1 MLLLAGLLPALS
13 GCAGLNPLGQQTLH
27 VVLVPTARVEWLQH
41 DYRDQQA
48 WQPLLEQFRQIYPKV
63 DVQISVQPEQG
74 LADFLQKAN
83 SRGLGPDL
91 LLLRSPEAVAML
103 NRGLIRPLP
112 DTPGMRRSLALLA
125 PNNISR
131 VRTPKGLAGLPLLNE
146 VTFACYD
153 KTRLAQ
159 PPTSLDELLAV
170 AASGRPVGLAVE
182 PIGIWW
188 TAGALGAQEAMG
200 PIIVGN
206 LGGKTPDLR
215 RDRLQLLT
223 WLRWL
228 RRLSL
233 QSHVDVGSGPEDL
246 TKGLESGRLSWIP
259 CYSLSLQ
266 RLDRTMGKRLGVAPL
281 PNGPGGAPSPYSSLR
296 VWSLGVDSSA
306 SQRHWALALAGM
318 SLDPLVQ
325 RQITLSTRMVL
336 PVNRTV
342 PVPVA
347 SSGRLASLAA
357 AQSQFEQGTPLLSLP
372 FSAERV
378 QRVLPS
384 ITTLISQVM
393 VGVITPEQGADRL
406 LQLNPAS
413 RTPKR

>member
-1 MLLLAGLLPALS
+1 
-13 GCAGLNPLGQQTLH
+13 
-27 VVLVPTARVEWLQH
+27 
-41 DYRDQQA
+41 
-48 WQPLLEQFRQIYPKV
+48 
-63 DVQISVQPEQG
+63 
-74 LADFLQKAN
+74 
-83 SRGLGPDL
+83 
-91 LLLRSPEAVAML
+91 
-103 NRGLIRPLP
+103 
-112 DTPGMRRSLALLA
+112 
-125 PNNISR
+125 
-131 VRTPKGLAGLPLLNE
+131 
-146 VTFACYD
+146 
-153 KTRLAQ
+153 
-159 PPTSLDELLAV
+159 
-170 AASGRPVGLAVE
+170 
-182 PIGIWW
+182 
-188 TAGALGAQEAMG
+188 
-200 PIIVGN
+200 
-206 LGGKTPDLR
+206 
-215 RDRLQLLT
+215 QLLT

-406 LQLNPAS
+406 LQLTPAS